1 MFSDKDEEV
10 QERDEFRKDR
20 AKERQ
25 RERNIARAAPDKRF
39 VYMLCS
45 SCLLFSQGIIELTTC
60 CLLARPGVVSATS
73 DDLLRAR
80 PAGRCFC
87 DVRRRV
93 ACSPGQVL
101 FHNRLQW
108 FWDQSFA
115 VGPKSLD

>member
-73 DDLLRAR
+73 DDVLPARLARCYFTIGCNGSGISRLLL
-80 PAGRCFC
+80 GR
-87 DVRRRV
+87 
-93 ACSPGQVL
+93 SP
-101 FHNRLQW
+101 
-108 FWDQSFA
+108 
-115 VGPKSLD
+115 